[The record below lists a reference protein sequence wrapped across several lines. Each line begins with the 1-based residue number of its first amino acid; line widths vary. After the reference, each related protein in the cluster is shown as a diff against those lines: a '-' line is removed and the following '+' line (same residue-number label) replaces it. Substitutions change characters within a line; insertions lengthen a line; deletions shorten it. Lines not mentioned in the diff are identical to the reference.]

1 MVGFSKLWQSYPDLK
16 HPCRTNGSPNFTNQC
31 AIRMAVCLEEAG
43 VSTNRLNVTRCWY
56 HPPEDGHILRAEELA
71 KALSSGAVAG
81 VGRIEKYK
89 GTEAFPKIQKRTGII
104 FIENFYGSG
113 LQGDHIDLWNGA
125 WTTAPVTSLVNIW
138 RGKYQKGNVW
148 FWRVL

>member
-16 HPCRTNGSPNFTNQC
+16 APCRTNGSPHFPNQC
-31 AIRMAVCLEEAG
+31 AIRMGVCFEAAG
-43 VSTNRLNVTRCWY
+43 VNTSKLNVTRCWY
-56 HPPEDGHILRAEELA
+56 HPREDGHILRAEEFA
-71 KALSSGAVAG
+71 KALSSGAVPG
-81 VGRIEKYK
+81 LGKVEKYK

-113 LQGDHIDLWNGA
+113 SQGDHTDLWNGGR
-125 WTTAPVTSLVNIW
+125 TTAFVRSLVNIW
-138 RGKYQKGNVW
+138 IGKYQKGNVW